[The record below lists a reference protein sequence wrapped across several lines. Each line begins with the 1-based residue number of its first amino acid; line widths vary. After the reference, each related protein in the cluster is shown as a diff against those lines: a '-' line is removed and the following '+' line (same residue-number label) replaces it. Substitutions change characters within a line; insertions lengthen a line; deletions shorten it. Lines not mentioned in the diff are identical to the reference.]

1 MGCIC
6 SKGTRANEYVE
17 NIHGKKDKSH
27 KDSGKTSKKRD
38 NVVVEADATARLIS
52 NQQPNHNAGSAPA
65 SSSDDEEKKAALA
78 VVERSKRIPSQLQ
91 RRSTMEAGARG
102 GQGEPRMSRIMS
114 ATGGER
120 GAQVVAGWPSWLAA
134 VAGEAINGWI
144 PRKADS
150 FEKLEKVCAI
160 AVSFITYSFII
171 LILVS
176 VPC

>member
-17 NIHGKKDKSH
+17 NNHGKKERAY
-27 KDSGKTSKKRD
+27 KDSGKTSKKLSVSSKRD
-38 NVVVEADATARLIS
+38 DVVVEADATARLIP
-52 NQQPNHNAGSAPA
+52 NQQPNHNACSAPA
-65 SSSDDEEKKAALA
+65 SSSDDEEKKAALEI
-78 VVERSKRIPSQLQ
+78 VERSKRTPSQLQ
-91 RRSTMEAGARG
+91 RGSTMEAVARG
-102 GQGEPRMSRIMS
+102 GQGQPRMSRIMS

-150 FEKLEKVCAI
+150 FEKLEKV
-160 AVSFITYSFII
+160 VQ
-171 LILVS
+171 
-176 VPC
+176 